1 MNRKEQAVA
10 VAEALKGH
18 FPERRFRLQTPFQSL
33 IRTVLSQR
41 TRDENT
47 DRASAGLFQE
57 AGSPE
62 EILALPNERL
72 MELIRPAGFYRVKAN
87 RLKAIC
93 QALIE
98 RHDGEVPEDFDEIL
112 ALPGVGRKTANCV
125 LVYGFDRDAIP
136 VDTHVH
142 RISNLIPLVHT
153 RTPEETENELV
164 KIIPRSYWK
173 EINEHFVRLGQT
185 ICKPLKQECN
195 RCPLQLLCDV
205 GKQRLSAEM
214 KKRDGVVS
222 DQQRT

>member
-93 QALIE
+93 GKGHHI
-98 RHDGEVPEDFDEIL
+98 GYS
-112 ALPGVGRKTANCV
+112 KSS
-125 LVYGFDRDAIP
+125 
-136 VDTHVH
+136 TH
-142 RISNLIPLVHT
+142 
-153 RTPEETENELV
+153 
-164 KIIPRSYWK
+164 
-173 EINEHFVRLGQT
+173 RL
-185 ICKPLKQECN
+185 LY
-195 RCPLQLLCDV
+195 L
-205 GKQRLSAEM
+205 
-214 KKRDGVVS
+214 
-222 DQQRT
+222 